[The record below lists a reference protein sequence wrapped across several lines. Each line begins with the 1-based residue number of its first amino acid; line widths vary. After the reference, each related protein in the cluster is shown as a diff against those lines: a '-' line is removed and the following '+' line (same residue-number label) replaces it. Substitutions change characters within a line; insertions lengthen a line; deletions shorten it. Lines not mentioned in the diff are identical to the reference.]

1 MILKNLIHF
10 LERVFD
16 MKYLLLSH
24 SINEHTPVYGD
35 TPRPC
40 ILPLSQISR
49 GDASNIVLLSIHN
62 HTGTHID
69 APKHFVD
76 DGKAISEYS
85 PDELIFK
92 NPVIVNCLK
101 NEESLITP
109 DDLKPASQMLQKSD
123 CLLLHTG
130 FWKYRSE
137 ERYRTHN
144 PGIAPETMLWI
155 RKEYPNIRCIGIDSI
170 SVSSYQYRSIGR
182 EAHKAAFTVKEGV
195 GEPLL
200 LIEDMDLSKV
210 SMDLNKISMDL
221 NRVSMDLN
229 MVSMDLNKVS
239 CSKLKMVI
247 VIPWQVNG
255 IDSAPCSV
263 LAKVE

>member
-1 MILKNLIHF
+1 
-10 LERVFD
+10 
-16 MKYLLLSH
+16 MKFLLLSY
-24 SINEHTPVYGD
+24 SINESTPVYGE
-35 TPRPC
+35 TPKPS

-49 GDASNIVLLSIHN
+49 GDASNIAVLSIHN

-85 PDELIFK
+85 LDELIFK
-92 NPVIVNCLK
+92 NPVVVDCIK

-109 DDLKPASQMLQKSD
+109 DDLQHALNILPKSD

-130 FWKYRSE
+130 FGKYRSE

-155 RKEYPNIRCIGIDSI
+155 REKYPNIRCIGIDSI
-170 SVSSYQYRSIGR
+170 SISSFQYRSTGR
-182 EAHKAAFTVKEGV
+182 EAHKAAFIIKERL

-200 LIEDMDLSKV
+200 LIEDMDLNNV
-210 SMDLNKISMDL
+210 SD
-221 NRVSMDLN
+221 
-229 MVSMDLNKVS
+229 
-239 CSKLKMVI
+239 CKLKLII
-247 VIPWQVNG
+247 VLPWQVKE

-263 LAKVE
+263 LAEVE